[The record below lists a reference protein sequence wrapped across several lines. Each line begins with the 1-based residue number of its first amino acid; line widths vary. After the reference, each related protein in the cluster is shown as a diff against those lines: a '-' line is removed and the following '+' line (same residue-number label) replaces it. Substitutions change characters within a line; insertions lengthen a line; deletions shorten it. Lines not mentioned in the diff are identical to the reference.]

1 MSPMFFLKQTPGR
14 VGDLVAKR
22 ILASPGACS
31 RNFLLRSSPP
41 PRRLASQK
49 EATAECLA
57 RQCLPQCLFARGGR
71 GSLKRK
77 PANNELAQ
85 PYVTSWVSEFSGCR
99 EVFFLAPELAVE
111 AFVMDSADDSFHL

>member
-85 PYVTSWVSEFSGCR
+85 PYVTPRNGTLRPKTDPIFQAENQDRFVLEFVPFS
-99 EVFFLAPELAVE
+99 
-111 AFVMDSADDSFHL
+111 